1 MTATVSLRQTKR
13 SGVIHVRLQSR
24 HPAPTSQ
31 SRFSSTKA
39 EIRKVV
45 DLDGSFHTHRHDA
58 ITGAKKK
65 KKFVSNVSS
74 TIKRRITVFC
84 DPVVHG
90 DTGLIDSSSRRGAQR
105 SPRTTGVD
113 VAKLKLLVEEPG

>member
-1 MTATVSLRQTKR
+1 MHVFNRVIQLQRRSQGLVPQRQRYEKWSISTGVSILIDTMR
-13 SGVIHVRLQSR
+13 S
-24 HPAPTSQ
+24 PA
-31 SRFSSTKA
+31 R
-39 EIRKVV
+39 R
-45 DLDGSFHTHRHDA
+45 
-58 ITGAKKK
+58 K
-65 KKFVSNVSS
+65 KKFVSDVSS

-113 VAKLKLLVEEPG
+113 VAKLKLLVEEHGHG

>member
-1 MTATVSLRQTKR
+1 M
-13 SGVIHVRLQSR
+13 
-24 HPAPTSQ
+24 
-31 SRFSSTKA
+31 
-39 EIRKVV
+39 V